1 MSFLNALDAR
11 YRVILCDIWGVIHDG
26 VSIYPGAPE
35 RLRQWRDQ
43 GRCVVLIT
51 NAPRT
56 ADEVDAQLARL
67 GLRRDAYDFVE
78 TGGEAGIEGLRALAE
93 PVGFI
98 GTQADRAVLEGRG
111 IRIADGED
119 FDNLACTGLSE
130 ARPSTA
136 EYSEQLQKYA
146 ARGVIMHCLNPDRV
160 VVRGGATEACAGA
173 LADIYQALG
182 GTVIWYGKPY
192 AAIYEHALR
201 KAGHPRPDQV
211 LAIGDGL
218 QTDMLGAARQCL
230 DAVFVTGGIHAGE
243 VFPASF
249 AADHDLGAWRPVAV
263 VDSLA

>member
-1 MSFLNALDAR
+1 MSFLDTLDAR

-26 VSIYPGAPE
+26 VSLYPGAIE
-35 RLRQWRDQ
+35 RLRQWCDE

-67 GLRRDAYDFVE
+67 GLPREVYDFVE
-78 TGGEAGIEGLRALAE
+78 TGGEAGIAGLRALAE

-111 IRIADGED
+111 IRIASGED
-119 FDNLACTGLSE
+119 FDNLACTGLSGD
-130 ARPSTA
+130 RPNA
-136 EYSEQLQKYA
+136 VEYSGQLEKYA
-146 ARGVIMHCLNPDRV
+146 GRRLIMHCLNPDRV
-160 VVRGGATEACAGA
+160 VVRGGVTEPCAGA

-182 GTVIWYGKPY
+182 GSVVWYGKPH

-201 KAGHPRPDQV
+201 GAGHPHADQV

-218 QTDMLGAARQCL
+218 QTDMLGAARRGI
-230 DAVFVTGGIHAGE
+230 DAIFVSGGIHAGE
-243 VFPASF
+243 GFPASF
-249 AADHDLGAWRPVAV
+249 SGDHDLGEWRPVAV